1 MDQTGR
7 IVDAD
12 GYGFESEDRSV
23 ERLLADFRTL
33 SPAGVERAAW
43 GWDRHVGTRDRG
55 AFREAEERALKAIE
69 DTGRGAQWDQVR
81 RSIYNL
87 TEGDHRAIS
96 WEAEHGDVSHKS
108 EHAAYGAALALVA
121 GRLIDSATRHVLM
134 QPMAE
139 ALPWLLPDVA
149 PEPQRDLPL
158 R

>member
-1 MDQTGR
+1 M
-7 IVDAD
+7 DAD
-12 GYGFESEDRSV
+12 GYGYSADDRSV

-43 GWDRHVGTRDRG
+43 GWDRHVGKHGRD
-55 AFREAEERALKAIE
+55 AFRVAEERALKAVE
-69 DTGRGAQWDQVR
+69 QSARGADWDALR

-96 WEAEHGDVSHKS
+96 WDVEHGDVGHKS

-121 GRLIDSATRHVLM
+121 GRLIDSETRHVLM
-134 QPMAE
+134 RPMAE

-149 PEPQRDLPL
+149 PEPQRDFPT